1 MSSTDLNSVQ
11 FNSKTDSD
19 IQREQAAFM
28 SRVYAWMSLAL
39 CITGGIAYYLANTP
53 ELIQMLFASSINVWI
68 VIIAQVGLVF
78 YLTRSMQ
85 KIRSQTATALFLV
98 YAALNG
104 LLFASIFL
112 IYTNASIASTFL
124 ITAGTFAVMSAY
136 GYYTKSD
143 LTSIGNLARMA
154 LIGLIIATLVNLFWQ
169 NSTLYWI
176 CTYAGVLIFVAL
188 VAYDTQKVKQ
198 LNIIG
203 NEGTEEDKKESIMG
217 ALILYLDF
225 INLFLYLLRIFGK
238 RRD

>member
-19 IQREQAAFM
+19 IQRAQAAFM

-53 ELIQMLFASSINVWI
+53 ELIQMLFASSMNVWI

-104 LLFASIFL
+104 LLFA
-112 IYTNASIASTFL
+112 
-124 ITAGTFAVMSAY
+124 
-136 GYYTKSD
+136 
-143 LTSIGNLARMA
+143 
-154 LIGLIIATLVNLFWQ
+154 
-169 NSTLYWI
+169 
-176 CTYAGVLIFVAL
+176 
-188 VAYDTQKVKQ
+188 
-198 LNIIG
+198 
-203 NEGTEEDKKESIMG
+203 
-217 ALILYLDF
+217 
-225 INLFLYLLRIFGK
+225 
-238 RRD
+238 